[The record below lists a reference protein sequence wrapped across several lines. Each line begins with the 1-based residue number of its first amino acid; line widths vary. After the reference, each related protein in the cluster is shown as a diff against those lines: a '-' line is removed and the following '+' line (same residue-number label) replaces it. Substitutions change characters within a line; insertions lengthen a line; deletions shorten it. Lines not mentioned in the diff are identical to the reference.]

1 VHESHSE
8 AEVALDAPWS
18 GGGSP
23 FAINSKKLGMWLFI
37 VSDTLTFSALL
48 LAYTYER
55 LANPDWPRPF
65 EIFPSIV
72 NATVMTVILLFS
84 SLTMV
89 MGVAAAHKNDRKA
102 AVRWLLFTALGGI
115 LFDILHLR
123 EWFKLFSEGFTAWGT
138 PGPAGGVP
146 LFGATFF
153 GITGMHMTHVTV
165 GVIYLIV
172 VAVGYGRGKFDA
184 DDVEVS
190 GLYWHFVDLVWMFVF
205 PMIYLMSIN
214 LKG

>member
-1 VHESHSE
+1 LQATRENVTVSS
-8 AEVALDAPWS
+8 PWS

-23 FAINSKKLGMWLFI
+23 FAINSKKFGMWLFL
-37 VSDTLTFSALL
+37 VSDTLTFAAML
-48 LAYTYER
+48 LAYSYLR

-65 EIFPSIV
+65 EMYPAIV
-72 NATVMTVILLFS
+72 GSTIMTVILLGS

-89 MGVAAAHKNDRKA
+89 LGVAAAQRNDRAKTVRYLLLTA
-102 AVRWLLFTALGGI
+102 AGGV

-123 EWFKLFSEGFTAWGT
+123 EWFHMFEEGYTAWST
-138 PGPAGGVP
+138 PEGVP

-153 GITGMHMTHVTV
+153 GITGMHMTHVTI
-165 GVIYLIV
+165 GVIYLV
-172 VAVGYGRGKFDA
+172 VMALGYGKGKFNS

-205 PMIYLMSIN
+205 PMIYLMSIK
-214 LKG
+214 L